1 MPGNLH
7 ISISDWSAPGLFL
20 RVTCHSHASHLMMT
34 SSCVPHLGP
43 GDGDKRRGSEEYTL
57 TNIEAASKRGNKN
70 LFKTA
75 LEKLSRKYRKHKKIS
90 DNLYEVIVV
99 YKDSEELEAEAETQP
114 RSLTRSEPTK
124 RKIRNGPIPPPRT
137 RSR

>member
-1 MPGNLH
+1 M
-7 ISISDWSAPGLFL
+7 
-20 RVTCHSHASHLMMT
+20 CHVSQSRSHVMT

-43 GDGDKRRGSEEYTL
+43 GAEDKRRGSEEYTV
-57 TNIEAASKRGNKN
+57 TNIELANKRGNKN

-75 LEKLSRKYRKHKKIS
+75 LEKLSKKYRKHKKIS

-99 YKDSEELEAEAETQP
+99 YKDSDDFDAEAEAHP
-114 RSLTRSEPTK
+114 RSMTRSEPTK
-124 RKIRNGPIPPPRT
+124 RKVRNGPTPPPRT

>member
-1 MPGNLH
+1 
-7 ISISDWSAPGLFL
+7 
-20 RVTCHSHASHLMMT
+20 MT

-43 GDGDKRRGSEEYTL
+43 GAGDKRGSEEYTL
-57 TNIEAASKRGNKN
+57 TNIELANKRGNKN

-75 LEKLSRKYRKHKKIS
+75 LEKLSKKYRKHKKIN

-99 YKDSEELEAEAETQP
+99 YKDSDELEAEAGHT
-114 RSLTRSEPTK
+114 RSMTRSEPTK
-124 RKIRNGPIPPPRT
+124 RKVRNGPTPPPRT

>member
-1 MPGNLH
+1 
-7 ISISDWSAPGLFL
+7 
-20 RVTCHSHASHLMMT
+20 MT

-43 GDGDKRRGSEEYTL
+43 GAGDKRRGSEEYTV
-57 TNIEAASKRGNKN
+57 TNIELANKRGNKN

-75 LEKLSRKYRKHKKIS
+75 LEKLSKKYRKHKKIS

-99 YKDSEELEAEAETQP
+99 YKDSDELEAESEAAAHS
-114 RSLTRSEPTK
+114 RSMTRSEPTK
-124 RKIRNGPIPPPRT
+124 RKVRNGPTPPPRT